1 MKFIFSSLHF
11 LAFIS
16 LINMNDITEKPI
28 GKELINKRWVA
39 EKIAIWILKIN

>member
-11 LAFIS
+11 LAFTS
-16 LINMNDITEKPI
+16 FINMNNIAENLI
-28 GKELINKRWVA
+28 GKELMKIRLVV